1 MHHPNVVVM
10 LMDNLGYGDLECYGS
25 TQHRTPNID
34 RLALTG
40 MRLTSFY
47 STSGVCTPSR
57 ASLMTGCYPRRVNMH
72 VGGHGSCVLMPVDP
86 KGIHPDEL
94 TLADLLRNQGYVTAC
109 VGKWH
114 LGDQPEFLPTR
125 HGFDEFFGCSYS
137 EDMVATDLHPER
149 PPLPLMRGETVI
161 EAPADRDSLTK
172 RYTEEGVQFIERN
185 KNRPFFLYLSHA
197 MPGSTDR
204 PFSSPAFQ
212 GRSPNGP
219 YGDAVEEL
227 DWSCGQIMETLTE
240 HGLDENTLVIWS
252 SDNGAVKWDPPQGS
266 NAPLRGWG
274 YDTSEGGQRMPSI
287 VRWPGVVPARAV
299 RDDVTTMMDIMP
311 TAVQVAGGE
320 LPTDRTID
328 GHDIRAILLGD
339 ADAVSPYDE
348 QGFFYYHMHQLQA
361 VRSGQWKLYLPLAN
375 KIEDLRGDYDNGR
388 STTAELYDVRHDV
401 GETRNVV
408 AELPDVVALLTALA
422 DSARRDLGDWDREG
436 SDQRPAGWV
445 DDPTPQVLSSPN

>member
-1 MHHPNVVVM
+1 
-10 LMDNLGYGDLECYGS
+10 
-25 TQHRTPNID
+25 
-34 RLALTG
+34 
-40 MRLTSFY
+40 
-47 STSGVCTPSR
+47 
-57 ASLMTGCYPRRVNMH
+57 
-72 VGGHGSCVLMPVDP
+72 
-86 KGIHPDEL
+86 
-94 TLADLLRNQGYVTAC
+94 
-109 VGKWH
+109 
-114 LGDQPEFLPTR
+114 
-125 HGFDEFFGCSYS
+125 
-137 EDMVATDLHPER
+137 
-149 PPLPLMRGETVI
+149 
-161 EAPADRDSLTK
+161 
-172 RYTEEGVQFIERN
+172 
-185 KNRPFFLYLSHA
+185 
-197 MPGSTDR
+197 
-204 PFSSPAFQ
+204 
-212 GRSPNGP
+212 
-219 YGDAVEEL
+219 
-227 DWSCGQIMETLTE
+227 
-240 HGLDENTLVIWS
+240 
-252 SDNGAVKWDPPQGS
+252 
-266 NAPLRGWG
+266 
-274 YDTSEGGQRMPSI
+274 
-287 VRWPGVVPARAV
+287 
-299 RDDVTTMMDIMP
+299 MMDIMP